1 MHLEKW
7 HPVTSSNS
15 KRLILLAR
23 IRRCDCSNM
32 LQNAV
37 EDVLDVLGD
46 LDHDC
51 LVTRS
56 VCTSMISV
64 SLPLTVTSVNSVII
78 VYNSLT
84 VDL

>member
-7 HPVTSSNS
+7 HPVTNSNS

-37 EDVLDVLGD
+37 EDILDVLGD

-51 LVTRS
+51 LVTMS
-56 VCTSMISV
+56 VCTAMVPV
-64 SLPLTVTSVNSVII
+64 SLPLTVTSVNGVII
-78 VYNSLT
+78 VSLT
-84 VDL
+84 VKC

>member
-1 MHLEKW
+1 
-7 HPVTSSNS
+7 
-15 KRLILLAR
+15 
-23 IRRCDCSNM
+23 M

-64 SLPLTVTSVNSVII
+64 SLLLTVTSVNSVII
-78 VYNSLT
+78 VSLIT
-84 VDL
+84 L

>member
-1 MHLEKW
+1 
-7 HPVTSSNS
+7 
-15 KRLILLAR
+15 
-23 IRRCDCSNM
+23 M

-56 VCTSMISV
+56 VCTSMVPV
-64 SLPLTVTSVNSVII
+64 SLPLTVTSVNGVIVLVTVKEATG
-78 VYNSLT
+78 VYKERSR
-84 VDL
+84 